1 MELVHLVFLLAVSN
15 TYLPFVNLRTLQMVS
30 FLFQFK
36 RNKILDIDILLL
48 LISGEYDLGTL
59 QDYVFR
65 FWVLQHVNRAAFFRA
80 ARLSIQKFSIP
91 KMYSSVF
98 LSIITQA
105 CEIGHPKKMEASKF
119 ASQWQNLFLAWSQ
132 NRCDIDGKLPLGHNR
147 WSDRL
152 FTFL

>member
-1 MELVHLVFLLAVSN
+1 MELVHLVFLLTVSN

-36 RNKILDIDILLL
+36 MNKILDIDIPLL
-48 LISGEYDLGTL
+48 LISGENDLGTV

-65 FWVLQHVNRAAFFRA
+65 FHLLQHVNRAAFFRA

-98 LSIITQA
+98 CQLSLKHAKLDT
-105 CEIGHPKKMEASKF
+105 PKKWKLQSSLRNDKTYF
-119 ASQWQNLFLAWSQ
+119 WLGPK
-132 NRCDIDGKLPLGHNR
+132 IDVTSTGNYL
-147 WSDRL
+147 
-152 FTFL
+152 